1 MQDFDPNSIGNKNN
15 NIFGLP
21 YDINTA
27 KVIFLPVPWEV
38 TVSYND
44 GTAEA
49 PLSIFDASFQ
59 VDLFDPFKENAWETG
74 YAMAEHPD
82 DIFEKNKKLKSISFE
97 ILAALE
103 LGDDITTSHNLSKRL
118 ALVNKGCQEMNE
130 WVKNETKK
138 LLDKDKLIGI
148 IGGEHSAPLGFLYS
162 LSEKHNDFG
171 ILQIDAHA
179 DLREAYEGFTYSHA
193 SVMFNA
199 LKIPQVGKLVQL
211 GIRDYCQ
218 DEYDYISRNP
228 QRIKTFFDRDIRASM
243 FSGESWKDICKKISN
258 ELPEKVYISFDV
270 DGLDPKLCPCTG
282 TPVPGGFDLQELFY
296 LFEMLAGSGKKI
308 IGFDLCETGASDNEW
323 DENVAARILYKLANV
338 MSKSNNI

>member
-21 YDINTA
+21 FDTESA

-49 PLSIFDASFQ
+49 PLCIFDASFQ
-59 VDLFDPFKENAWETG
+59 VDLFDPFKEHAWETG
-74 YAMAEHPD
+74 YAIAEHSE

-103 LGDDITTSHNLSKRL
+103 LGDDISTSQNLSKRL
-118 ALVNKGCQEMNE
+118 AFVNNGCRELNE

-138 LLDKDKLIGI
+138 LLDKNKFVGI
-148 IGGEHSAPLGFLYS
+148 IGGEHSVPLGFLYS
-162 LSEKHNDFG
+162 LAEKNNNFG

-179 DLREAYEGFTYSHA
+179 DLRQAYEGFTYSHA

-199 LKIPQVGKLVQL
+199 MKIPQVEKLVQV

-218 DEYDYISRNP
+218 EEYDFICKNN
-228 QRIKTFFDRDIRASM
+228 QRIKTFFDRDVKASIYN
-243 FSGESWKDICKKISN
+243 GESWKSICEKIIN

-282 TPVPGGFDLQELFY
+282 TPVPGGFELQELFY
-296 LFEMLAGSGKKI
+296 LFEMLVSSGKKI

-338 MSKSNNI
+338 ISKSNNI